1 MPIFDQGYQHWKGP
15 LVGHAW
21 RWLAIARHG
30 VRVQLTSKIV
40 RILLILAWLP
50 AIALVAAVAIWGMV
64 ERQSAGVL
72 RLVGGMLPA
81 DMLLDPH
88 AYRTTAWTIA
98 YSFFFTVEMYI
109 IMLLVVV
116 TGPGLISRDLRFNA
130 LPLYFARPLTRLDYF
145 IGKLGVIGALVAA
158 VAVAPAVLAYIVGVC
173 FSLDFKVVRD
183 TYRILLGSIAY
194 GVVITLAV
202 GMLMLALSTL
212 SRRSVYVALMW
223 FGMWWISSAVS
234 LILTGFHFA
243 QMQRQFVEEAFKES
257 NEELRR
263 LHDEEAKSTDTKVRD
278 EKRKRISQLQQQ
290 AFEKIQAQS
299 EEAWAKTVRTNWR
312 TLPSFTGNLDRL
324 GHSLLDTD
332 AAWVQ
337 IGRAVEQG
345 RQVMNKPMRL
355 FGMGGRGPKQP
366 PINERRIADQ
376 IVPQYPWWWSGAV
389 LAGLMGISAC
399 ILSRRV
405 KSLDRL
411 K

>member
-15 LVGHAW
+15 LAGHAW

-40 RILLILAWLP
+40 WGLLILAWLP
-50 AIALVAAVAIWGMV
+50 AIGLVAAVAIWGMV

-72 RLVGGMLPA
+72 SLVKSILPD
-81 DMLLDPH
+81 DMLVDPH
-88 AYRTTAWTIA
+88 AYRTSAWTIA
-98 YSFFFTVEMYI
+98 YSSFFTVEMYI

-145 IGKLGVIGALVAA
+145 IGKLGVIGALVAG
-158 VAVAPAVLAYIVGVC
+158 VAVLPALFAYIVGVS
-173 FSLDFKVVRD
+173 FSLDIKVVKD
-183 TYRILLGSIAY
+183 TYRVLLGSIAY
-194 GVVITLAV
+194 GFIITLSV
-202 GMLMLALSTL
+202 GLLMLALSTL

-223 FGMWWISSAVS
+223 FGIWWISSAVS
-234 LILTGFHFA
+234 GILTIFHIES
-243 QMQRQFVEEAFKES
+243 QMREIVTESFRETEAEV
-257 NEELRR
+257 RR
-263 LHDEEAKSTDTKVRD
+263 LHEEENNSTDPKVRAD
-278 EKRKRISQLQQQ
+278 RRKRIEQLQMQ
-290 AFEKIQAQS
+290 AFEKINTQG
-299 EEAWAKTVRTNWR
+299 EEAWAKTVHTNWR

-324 GHSLLDTD
+324 GHGLLDTD
-332 AAWVQ
+332 SAWVQ

-345 RQVMNKPMRL
+345 RQAINKPMRL
-355 FGMGGRGPKQP
+355 FGIGGRGPKPP
-366 PINERRIADQ
+366 PINERRLADQ

>member
-15 LVGHAW
+15 LAGHAW

-30 VRVQLTSKIV
+30 VRVQLKSKIV
-40 RILLILAWLP
+40 WGLLILAWLP
-50 AIALVAAVAIWGMV
+50 AIGLVAAVAVWGMV
-64 ERQSAGVL
+64 ERQSVGVVS
-72 RLVGGMLPA
+72 LVKSILPD
-81 DMLLDPH
+81 DMLVDPN
-88 AYRTTAWTIA
+88 AYRTSAWSIA
-98 YSFFFTVEMYI
+98 YSSFFTVEMYI

-145 IGKLGVIGALVAA
+145 MGKLGVIGALVAG
-158 VAVAPAVLAYIVGVC
+158 VAVIPAVFAYIIGVC
-173 FSLDFKVVRD
+173 FSLDLKVVKD
-183 TYRILLGSIAY
+183 TYRVLLGSIAY
-194 GVVITLAV
+194 GVVITLSV

-223 FGMWWISSAVS
+223 FGIWWISSAVS
-234 LILTGFHFA
+234 LILTGFHIA
-243 QMQRQFVEEAFKES
+243 QTQREFVNEAFRES
-257 NEELRR
+257 DQELRR
-263 LHDEEAKSTDTKVRD
+263 LHEEEAKATDPKVRD
-278 EKRKRISQLQQQ
+278 ERRKRINQLHQQ
-290 AFEKIQAQS
+290 AFEKIEAQS

-312 TLPSFTGNLDRL
+312 TLPSFKGNLDRL

-332 AAWVQ
+332 SAWVQ
-337 IGRAVEQG
+337 VGRAVEQG
-345 RQVMNKPMRL
+345 RQVVQKPMRI
-355 FGMGGRGPKQP
+355 FGIGGRGPKPP
-366 PINERRIADQ
+366 PINERRLADQ